1 MYDNDN
7 EIVPE
12 PTEKAHPPYEFKDE
26 PVQLVYIEDGMI
38 EPTTDAINLLTA
50 LKNEKLC
57 ILSLNGPLSSGKSF
71 LANSILNKNL
81 TGFKSG
87 EKTQGIWIWGN
98 PITLENGTKLLVLDF
113 QGLNKDDAENISHKL
128 FILSVL
134 LSTCLIYTTR
144 GELNDQTINDFV
156 YYTDLVNKI
165 NLYPDKNDK
174 LNNID
179 NLKEYFPELILIND
193 QSDKD
198 TIKNTIEK
206 NSECKK
212 VLKLFENH
220 DFINSQNIEDLTE
233 KIQKGIK
240 HKVLDNNIIDGDDL
254 FGLLQNF
261 IDNINDGETPTI
273 HSALENVLLSKAKNQ
288 SEGILEEFRATF
300 NKKVTYPMSITTI
313 YKIYFELQQKGISD
327 FCKKVDK
334 IISPTQTGEY
344 ILKICTNME
353 KELEAILENNKDHY
367 DEWFN
372 MEYKNISNELSKLNL
387 ESIEQTKVFIL
398 TYTTTFKSCLDK
410 FLSIPNSD
418 FCINLINVLSKIFQ
432 DFVVTKLN
440 DIGEKINDIYEKN
453 SNEFTSNID
462 NLNKDIKKLN
472 EQIDNNKKLLDDKN
486 KEKSEVNKNYLELE
500 TKLDKLTRELKT
512 KEQEYENSLNT
523 EKQNYQKMES
533 YNNTQIKEKEQTISN
548 LEAKI
553 EKLNQDILG
562 SNKDSLIKINE
573 LNRENIKLKGEIDR
587 MKKQEGKGGTNA
599 LYNEQ
604 SANLQTLFKNIQGTF
619 MEFKESVDKL
629 DKENENV
636 FKTKYL
642 ENSTKEV
649 EDKLK
654 NCVDDIKTFCDK
666 QVKTMNDNYEK
677 EIKKVKDKYDEL
689 SFELTKKN
697 AEVKE
702 QTELKEV
709 NENKLKENSKQMTEL
724 NELSKSKDN
733 LINTQNDTIKM
744 YLDKI
749 NEYKKMKEDLEFS
762 LAQNIYNFKMKEDEF
777 DSLFMVFEGIIS
789 KKKDKY
795 EHSISKLSPE
805 VKDTLQ
811 TLIKKYKFFK

>member
-1 MYDNDN
+1 MYDNTN
-7 EIVPE
+7 EIIIE
-12 PTEKAHPPYEFKDE
+12 SSDKIHPAYEFKDE
-26 PVQLVYIEDGMI
+26 PIQLVYIEDGMI
-38 EPTTDAINLLTA
+38 EPTTDAINMLTA
-50 LKNEKLC
+50 LKDQK
-57 ILSLNGPLSSGKSF
+57 ISVLSINGPLNSGKSS
-71 LANSILNKNL
+71 LANKILNKSM

-113 QGLNKDDAENISHKL
+113 QGLNKEDAENISHKL
-128 FILSVL
+128 FILSTL
-134 LSTCLIYTTR
+134 LSTCLIYNTT
-144 GELNDQTINDFV
+144 GEINDAVINDFV
-156 YYTDLVNKI
+156 YFTDLTNKI
-165 NLYPDKNDK
+165 NLYSDKNDK
-174 LNNID
+174 LNNIE
-179 NLKEYFPELILIND
+179 NLKEYFPELIFLND
-193 QSDKD
+193 KSDKD
-198 TIKNTIEK
+198 TLKETVEK
-206 NSECKK
+206 NPSCEKIFQ
-212 VLKLFENH
+212 LFENRSYM
-220 DFINSQNIEDLTE
+220 NSQNIEELIE

-254 FGLLQNF
+254 FGILQNL
-261 IDNINDGETPTI
+261 IDFMNDGETPII

-313 YKIYFELQQKGISD
+313 YKIYFELQQKAIGD
-327 FCKKVDK
+327 FCKKVEK
-334 IISPTQTGEY
+334 ILSPTQTGEY

-353 KELEAILENNKDHY
+353 KELEASLENNKDHY

-387 ESIEQTKVFIL
+387 ESIEQTKMFIL
-398 TYTTTFKSCLDK
+398 SYTSTFKSCLDK

-418 FCINLINVLSKIFQ
+418 FCQNLITVLSKIFQ
-432 DFVVTKLN
+432 DFVVAKLN
-440 DIGEKINDIYEKN
+440 DIGEKINEIYENN
-453 SNEFTSNID
+453 SKEFTNNIN
-462 NLNKDIKKLN
+462 NLNNDIKKLN

-486 KEKSEVNKNYLELE
+486 KEKSEANKNYLELE
-500 TKLDKLTRELKT
+500 TKLDKLTRELKA
-512 KEQEYENSLNT
+512 KEQEFENNLNT
-523 EKQNYQKMES
+523 EKQNYQKMET
-533 YNNTQIKEKEQTISN
+533 YNNTQLKEKDQTISN

-562 SNKDSLIKINE
+562 SNKDNLIKINE
-573 LNRENIKLKGEIDR
+573 LNRENIKLQGEIER
-587 MKKQEGKGGTNA
+587 MKKQEGKGGSNA

-604 SANLQTLFKNIQGTF
+604 SANLQTLFKSIQSTF

-654 NCVDDIKTFCDK
+654 NCVSEIKTFCDK

-677 EIKKVKDKYDEL
+677 EIKKVKDQYDEL

-702 QTELKEV
+702 QTELKET
-709 NENKLKENSKQMTEL
+709 NENKLNEKIKQINEL
-724 NELSKSKDN
+724 NEISKSKDS
-733 LINTQNDTIKM
+733 LINTQNDNIKM
-744 YLDKI
+744 YLDKV
-749 NEYKKMKEDLEFS
+749 NEFKKNKEDLEFS

-777 DSLFMVFEGIIS
+777 ESLFMVFEAIIS

-795 EHSISKLSPE
+795 EHSISKLSPD
-805 VKDTLQ
+805 VKAQLQ
-811 TLIKKYKFFK
+811 ALIKKYKFFK

>member
-1 MYDNDN
+1 MYDNVN
-7 EIVPE
+7 EIIIE
-12 PTEKAHPPYEFKDE
+12 GQEKSHPAYEFKEE
-26 PVQLVYIEDGMI
+26 PIQLVYIEDGMI

-50 LKNEKLC
+50 LKNEKIS
-57 ILSLNGPLSSGKSF
+57 ILTINGPLSSGKTS
-71 LANSILNKNL
+71 LANKILNKSSS
-81 TGFKSG
+81 GFKSG
-87 EKTQGIWIWGN
+87 EATQGVWIWGN
-98 PITLENGTKLLVLDF
+98 PITLGNGNKLLVLDF
-113 QGLNKDDAENISHKL
+113 QGLKKDDAENISHKL

-134 LSTCLIYTTR
+134 LSTCLIYNTN
-144 GELNDQTINDFV
+144 GEINDDTIKDFV
-156 YYTDLVNKI
+156 YYTDLTNKLQI
-165 NLYPDKNDK
+165 YPDKNDK
-174 LNNID
+174 MNNID
-179 NLKEYFPELILIND
+179 NLKEYFPELIFAND
-193 QSDKD
+193 KSDKES
-198 TIKNTIEK
+198 IKNVIET
-206 NSECKK
+206 NPLCDK
-212 VLKLFENH
+212 VHNLFENR
-220 DFINSQNIEDLTE
+220 DYLNSQNIQEFIE
-233 KIQKGIK
+233 KIQKGLK

-254 FGLLQNF
+254 FGLIQNF
-261 IDNINDGETPTI
+261 IDFMNDGETPII

-288 SEGILEEFRATF
+288 SEVIIEEFRSVF

-313 YKIYFELQQKGISD
+313 YKIYLELQQKAISD
-327 FCKKVDK
+327 FCKKVEK
-334 IISPTQTGEY
+334 ILSPVQTGEY

-353 KELEAILENNKDHY
+353 KELEAILENNKEHY

-372 MEYKNISNELSKLNL
+372 MEYKDISNELSKLNL

-398 TYTTTFKSCLDK
+398 SYTTKFKSSLEK

-418 FCINLINVLSKIFQ
+418 FCQNLINVLLKIFK
-432 DFVVTKLN
+432 DFVVDKLN
-440 DIGEKINDIYEKN
+440 NIGEKINEIYEQN
-453 SNEFTSNID
+453 SKEFTSNIA
-462 NLNKDIKKLN
+462 NLNNDIKKLN

-512 KEQEYENSLNT
+512 KEQEYENTINI

-533 YNNTQIKEKEQTISN
+533 YNNTLIKEKDQTISN

-553 EKLNQDILG
+553 EKLNQELSD
-562 SNKDSLIKINE
+562 SQKDSSSKYNE
-573 LNRENIKLKGEIDR
+573 LNRENNKLKSEIEHL
-587 MKKQEGKGGTNA
+587 KKQGGKGGSSS

-649 EDKLK
+649 EDKLN
-654 NCVDDIKTFCDK
+654 NCVNDIKTFCDK

-697 AEVKE
+697 AEVQE

-709 NENKLKENSKQMTEL
+709 NENKLKDNIKQMEEL

-744 YLDKI
+744 YQDKI
-749 NEYKKMKEDLEFS
+749 NEYKKTKEDLEFS
-762 LAQNIYNFKMKEDEF
+762 LGQNIYNFKMKEDEF
-777 DSLFMVFEGIIS
+777 ESLLMVFEAVFS

-795 EHSISKLSPE
+795 ERSISKLSAD
-805 VKDTLQ
+805 VKEQLQ
-811 TLIKKYKFFK
+811 SMVKKYKFFK